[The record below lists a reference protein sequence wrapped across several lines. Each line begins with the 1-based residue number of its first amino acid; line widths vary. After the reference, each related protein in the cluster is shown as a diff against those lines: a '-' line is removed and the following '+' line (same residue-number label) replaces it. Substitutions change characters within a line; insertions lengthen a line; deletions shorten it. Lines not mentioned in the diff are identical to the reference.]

1 MTVYGPG
8 SSGVPSRTAP
18 SASASA
24 RSTCVPVMSVT
35 VTTACDTAHPS
46 RVRIFA
52 VSPMSKN
59 SLRSSNETGPWGAHP
74 RSEWAAPHG
83 PGYQLL
89 AGVGEFDVVVVDAA
103 AGDRQ

>member
-1 MTVYGPG
+1 MTIAVAAAGAYPTAVTITVYGPG
-8 SSGVPSRTAP
+8 ASGFTSRTAP

-52 VSPMSKN
+52 VSPMS
-59 SLRSSNETGPWGAHP
+59 L
-74 RSEWAAPHG
+74 
-83 PGYQLL
+83 
-89 AGVGEFDVVVVDAA
+89 
-103 AGDRQ
+103 